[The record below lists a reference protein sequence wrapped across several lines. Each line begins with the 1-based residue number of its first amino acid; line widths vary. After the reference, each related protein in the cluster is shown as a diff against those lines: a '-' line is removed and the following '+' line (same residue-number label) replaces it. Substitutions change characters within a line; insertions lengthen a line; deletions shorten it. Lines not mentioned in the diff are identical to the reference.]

1 MKDIETE
8 EFFPISIEE
17 IQWYVDEGWILYD
30 VSTEREIKK
39 HGIRRIDLV
48 SPDFRG

>member
-1 MKDIETE
+1 MEREQNEIS
-8 EFFPISIEE
+8 PISIEE
-17 IQWYVDEGWILYD
+17 IQRYVDEGWILYD

-48 SPDFRG
+48 SPDFLG